1 MSENTIQNYINR
13 IAELEDKVDK
23 QKEAFRK
30 AIDLNALIANPRE
43 YIKNLAMD
51 FYEDNEDI
59 LREAV
64 DLGEKKAEKIIRHY
78 GKAKEKRNLQ
88 IK

>member
-1 MSENTIQNYINR
+1 MPENTIQIYINR

-30 AIDLNALIANPRE
+30 AIDLNALLANPRE

-51 FYEDNEDI
+51 FYESNEDV
-59 LREAV
+59 LKEAV
-64 DLGEKKAEKIIRHY
+64 DLGEKKAEKILNHY
-78 GKAKEKRNLQ
+78 VKTD
-88 IK
+88 

>member
-1 MSENTIQNYINR
+1 MPEDTIQNYVNR
-13 IAELEDKVDK
+13 IAELEDQVDK

-30 AIDLNALIANPRE
+30 AIDLNALLANPRE

-51 FYEDNEDI
+51 FYESNEDI

-64 DLGEKKAEKIIRHY
+64 DLGED
-78 GKAKEKRNLQ
+78 KAKKIL
-88 IK
+88 KKYVKTD

>member
-1 MSENTIQNYINR
+1 MPEDTIQNYVNR
-13 IAELEDKVDK
+13 ITELEDQVDK

-30 AIDLNALIANPRE
+30 AIDLNALLANPRE

-51 FYEDNEDI
+51 FYESNEDI

-64 DLGEKKAEKIIRHY
+64 DLGED
-78 GKAKEKRNLQ
+78 KAKKILKEYVKTD
-88 IK
+88 

>member
-1 MSENTIQNYINR
+1 
-13 IAELEDKVDK
+13 
-23 QKEAFRK
+23 
-30 AIDLNALIANPRE
+30 
-43 YIKNLAMD
+43 MD

-78 GKAKEKRNLQ
+78 GKAE
-88 IK
+88 

>member
-1 MSENTIQNYINR
+1 MPEDTIQNYVNR
-13 IAELEDKVDK
+13 IAELENQVDK

-30 AIDLNALIANPRE
+30 AIDLNALLANPRE

-51 FYEDNEDI
+51 FYESNEDI

-64 DLGEKKAEKIIRHY
+64 DLGED
-78 GKAKEKRNLQ
+78 KAKKILKEYVKTD
-88 IK
+88 

>member
-1 MSENTIQNYINR
+1 MPENTIQNYINR

-43 YIKNLAMD
+43 
-51 FYEDNEDI
+51 
-59 LREAV
+59 
-64 DLGEKKAEKIIRHY
+64 
-78 GKAKEKRNLQ
+78 
-88 IK
+88 

>member
-1 MSENTIQNYINR
+1 MPEDTIQNYVNR
-13 IAELEDKVDK
+13 IAELEDQVDK

-30 AIDLNALIANPRE
+30 AIDLNALLANPKE

-51 FYEDNEDI
+51 FYESNEDI

-64 DLGEKKAEKIIRHY
+64 DLGED
-78 GKAKEKRNLQ
+78 KAKKILKEYVKTD
-88 IK
+88 

>member
-1 MSENTIQNYINR
+1 MPEDTIQNYVNR
-13 IAELEDKVDK
+13 IAELEDQVDK

-30 AIDLNALIANPRE
+30 AIDLNALLANPRE

-51 FYEDNEDI
+51 FYESNEDI

-64 DLGEKKAEKIIRHY
+64 DLGED
-78 GKAKEKRNLQ
+78 KAKKILKEYVKTD
-88 IK
+88 

>member
-1 MSENTIQNYINR
+1 MPENTIQNYVNR

-30 AIDLNALIANPRE
+30 AIDLNALLANPRE

-51 FYEDNEDI
+51 FYESNEDI

-64 DLGEKKAEKIIRHY
+64 DLGED
-78 GKAKEKRNLQ
+78 KAKKILKEYVKTD
-88 IK
+88 

>member
-1 MSENTIQNYINR
+1 MPENTIQNYINR

-51 FYEDNEDI
+51 FYESNEDI

-64 DLGEKKAEKIIRHY
+64 DLGED
-78 GKAKEKRNLQ
+78 KAKKILKEYVKTD
-88 IK
+88 

>member
-1 MSENTIQNYINR
+1 MPENTIQNYIDR
-13 IAELEDKVDK
+13 IAKLEDNVDK
-23 QKEAFRK
+23 QKETFRK
-30 AIDLNALIANPRE
+30 AIDLNALVANPRE

-51 FYEDNEDI
+51 FYEGNEDV

-64 DLGEKKAEKIIRHY
+64 DLGENKAKKIIKHY
-78 GKAKEKRNLQ
+78 GKAEEKRNIQ

>member
-1 MSENTIQNYINR
+1 MPEDTIQNYVNR
-13 IAELEDKVDK
+13 IAELEDQVDK

-30 AIDLNALIANPRE
+30 AIDLNALLANPRE

-51 FYEDNEDI
+51 FYESNEDI

-64 DLGEKKAEKIIRHY
+64 DLGED
-78 GKAKEKRNLQ
+78 KAKKIL
-88 IK
+88 KKYVKT